1 MRNFQF
7 IRTRYFSRNL
17 SISCSTQVPCCD
29 KLKIVQNTVLKMNV
43 FYDMLQICYSTLCFP
58 FLVFSAA
65 STIFKW
71 QMKSYDSARKLQKDL
86 SKKRNKEIA
95 MVLCYQNCSDLLR
108 DRIVLVIEKNF
119 WNSRLK
125 AENLQKFWDH

>member
-1 MRNFQF
+1 MNNWVAEGIASDVNDFNLQF
-7 IRTRYFSRNL
+7 IKTRYFSRNL

-29 KLKIVQNTVLKMNV
+29 KLKIAHDNVLKMNGL
-43 FYDMLQICYSTLCFP
+43 YDMLQICYSTLCFP

-86 SKKRNKEIA
+86 NKKRK
-95 MVLCYQNCSDLLR
+95 
-108 DRIVLVIEKNF
+108 
-119 WNSRLK
+119 
-125 AENLQKFWDH
+125 